1 MDKLE
6 FLIDWYHKENDRQS
20 SINNSLSIPI
30 GILSGLLAAFFFLSK
45 SYEFGQETNGFMKW
59 AFIVLIIISIICWV
73 VVVINLFLAYNNL
86 FKGYEYKGI
95 PYPTVLNNQYKG
107 LTDFVDKNKDQ
118 LDEGTTPDKL
128 FDDQLI
134 DMFSEYL
141 NRNIAN
147 NDKKSSYLHVAKKF
161 LLICFIFTTLSTVPF
176 TANYFNFKNAK
187 KTESIEIKNIDD
199 LKDILKDIEI
209 ENLKIRNYERQ
220 ESKKADSTAST
231 TSEIDKGRKTAT
243 TSPATTKKE

>member
-1 MDKLE
+1 MNKLD

-45 SYEFGQETNGFMKW
+45 SYEFGQETNGLLKW
-59 AFIVLIIISIICWV
+59 AFIALIIISIICWV

-86 FKGYEYKGI
+86 FNGYEYKGI
-95 PYPTVLNNQYKG
+95 PYPTVLNKQHKD
-107 LTDFVDKNKDQ
+107 LTDFVDENKDQ

-128 FDDQLI
+128 FDKQLI
-134 DMFSEYL
+134 EMFSEYL

-147 NDKKSSYLHVAKKF
+147 NDKKSTYLHVAKKF
-161 LLICFIFTTLSTVPF
+161 LLICFLFTTLSTIPF
-176 TANYFNFKNAK
+176 TVNYFNFKNVK

-199 LKDILKDIEI
+199 FKDILKDIEI
-209 ENLKIRNYERQ
+209 ENLKMRNYERQ
-220 ESKKADSTAST
+220 ESKKADSTATT

-243 TSPATTKKE
+243 ATSATTKKK